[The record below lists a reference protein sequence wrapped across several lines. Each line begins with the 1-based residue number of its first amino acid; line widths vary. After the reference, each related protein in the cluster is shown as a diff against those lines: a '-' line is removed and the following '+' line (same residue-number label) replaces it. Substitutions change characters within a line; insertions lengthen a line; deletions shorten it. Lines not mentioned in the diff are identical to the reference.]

1 MTSVD
6 TIYAFIQ
13 FVMVLATWSYLY
25 KDNVLSRISATIVI
39 AISTVHFFLV
49 NMQNVYNMGVIP
61 IFEQGR
67 FVNII
72 PLLLGFMLYFRLSKE
87 KGWLS
92 SYGYAAGMG
101 LGTGAILSTIV
112 PAQIVGLT
120 ITAIE
125 APSKYG
131 LSGVVLFLGVVF
143 SLTYWV
149 FTREFSGPYSYILK
163 IGRVFLMVSIGLL
176 YAQDVLWSQS
186 LFVGAAEIVINF
198 FKILFGSI

>member
-1 MTSVD
+1 MEFVD
-6 TIYAFIQ
+6 ILYAFIQ
-13 FVMVLATWSYLY
+13 CVMVLATWSYLY
-25 KDNVLSRISATIVI
+25 KENVFSRMSATIVV

-49 NMQNVYNMGVIP
+49 NMRNVYNMGVIP

-72 PLLLGFMLYFRLSKE
+72 PLMLGFMLYFRLSKDR
-87 KGWLS
+87 GWLS

-112 PAQIVGLT
+112 PAQIIGLT

-125 APSKYG
+125 GPSKYG
-131 LSGVVLFLGVVF
+131 LSGVILFLGVVF
-143 SLTYWV
+143 SLSYWI
-149 FTREFSGPYSYILK
+149 FTREFSGPYAYILK

-186 LFVGAAEIVINF
+186 LFVGAAEMVLNF
-198 FKILFGSI
+198 FKIFF